1 MREYIAVIHKDPE
14 HGYAVTFP
22 DFPGVIAFAAFLEGA
37 PDVAASHLT
46 IHLEEMEYGGRRRRR
61 ICVHRSLDR
70 NSRSALHQS
79 QQWQQSHD
87 RRDEWR
93 LDLSGQRQ
101 FRERRRTGA
110 RRRQL

>member
-46 IHLEEMEYGGRRRRR
+46 IHLEEMEHGGRALPQPSSFAA
-61 ICVHRSLDR
+61 IAHDPLYVDR
-70 NSRSALHQS
+70 VATVTLTRGALFWIANEFIPTDLQS
-79 QQWQQSHD
+79 D
-87 RRDEWR
+87 
-93 LDLSGQRQ
+93 G
-101 FRERRRTGA
+101 
-110 RRRQL
+110 